1 MSPIKRLLSIA
12 MCCLPGIIAML
23 GILIIVNGSGRQIMD
38 INTLFLLV
46 MGLGCPV
53 MMGLMM
59 WMMNRQ
65 MSQSESDSWIKEKAP
80 LHPEEQIAQLELRRQ
95 LLDREIKQL
104 KAHYLTPS
112 TSIPSMKAV
121 NHRVQDGESS

>member
-1 MSPIKRLLSIA
+1 
-12 MCCLPGIIAML
+12 
-23 GILIIVNGSGRQIMD
+23 MD

-80 LHPEEQIAQLELRRQ
+80 LHPEERIAQLELRRQ

-104 KAHYLTPS
+104 ETRYPTPS
-112 TSIPSMKAV
+112 MSTPSIKAV
-121 NHRVQDGESS
+121 NHRVQNGESS